1 MRHYPRNSPQAAAR
15 IVALALLADDHL
27 CQSELDRLEQLDAFG
42 RLGLTPAEL
51 LSVAH
56 GVCEDRMACSDL
68 AWGGALDDDTL
79 RALLAELGDPAL
91 RATVLQLCHAVAQ
104 ADRQPV
110 EAEAAILRLAEEQ
123 WGLPEPAPEP
133 ISARPALQ
141 PA

>member
-1 MRHYPRNSPQAAAR
+1 MRNYPRNSPQAAAR
-15 IVALALLADDHL
+15 IVVLAMLADDHL
-27 CQSELDRLEQLDAFG
+27 CQSELDHLEQLDAFR

-91 RATVLQLCHAVAQ
+91 RDTVQQLCHAVAQ
-104 ADRQPV
+104 SGGQPV
-110 EAEAAILRLAEEQ
+110 EAEAAILRLAHEH
-123 WGLPEPAPEP
+123 WGPHPQALDP
-133 ISARPALQ
+133 IGARPALQ

>member
-27 CQSELDRLEQLDAFG
+27 CQAELDRLEQLDAFG

-91 RATVLQLCHAVAQ
+91 RATVLQLCHAVVQ
-104 ADRQPV
+104 ADGQPV

-123 WGLPEPAPEP
+123 WGLALPASEP